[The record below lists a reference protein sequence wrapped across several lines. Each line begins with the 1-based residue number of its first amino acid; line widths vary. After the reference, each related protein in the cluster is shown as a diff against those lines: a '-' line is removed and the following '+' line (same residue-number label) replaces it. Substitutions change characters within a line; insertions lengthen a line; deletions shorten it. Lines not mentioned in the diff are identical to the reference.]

1 MIVRYMHKYAIYA
14 LLLKICQELRANFA
28 IKQLIDISS
37 ILDHELS
44 VNSLKLMLNNVAP
57 NVVKPPLV
65 QWLVFMKKV
74 PAAVAVINESE

>member
-37 ILDHELS
+37 ILDRELS